1 MALTPVEIRHIT
13 LGRALFGY
21 SRSVVDKLLDDVI
34 ESFEDVW
41 RERADLADRVEQ
53 LEQDLVRH
61 RELETLL
68 RKTLISAERAAQ
80 ELKEQASREAD
91 LVVTEAHARA
101 REITRDAGAELE
113 HLRREAHR
121 VRSLLESALAV
132 VPQSGGGEDA
142 QPEVRAA

>member
-1 MALTPVEIRHIT
+1 MSLTPVELRHIT
-13 LGRALFGY
+13 LGRSIFGY
-21 SRSVVDKLLDDVI
+21 SRGVVDKLLDDVI

-41 RERADLADRVEQ
+41 RERADLADRV
-53 LEQDLVRH
+53 
-61 RELETLL
+61 ELETLL

-101 REITRDAGAELE
+101 REITRDAVADLE

-121 VRSLLESALAV
+121 IRSLLESALAV
-132 VPQSGGGEDA
+132 VPQSDGGEDA
-142 QPEVRAA
+142 HPEVRAA